1 MGHDVGG
8 CGGNPFKLVCQLS
21 LFCVGVGGYH
31 VRLQGLYLSKVGV
44 EEGFKRQ
51 KGSMHH
57 LALVREVFKV
67 CGWCGARHRWN
78 WLRRCKC

>member
-1 MGHDVGG
+1 MSG

-21 LFCVGVGGYH
+21 LSCVGVGGYLGYL

-44 EEGFKRQ
+44 EKGFECQ

-57 LALVREVFKV
+57 LALVEEGPKFG
-67 CGWCGARHRWN
+67 GWCG
-78 WLRRCKC
+78 KTEVG